1 MDQDKNPTFGWLAL
15 IKAYWYFSEGQ
26 RQSLLFWTVLLFIVF
41 FYSLVP
47 PILIGKTIDFF
58 IQYKNGESLNPF
70 YFYVLT
76 LGISSGLTSVL
87 RLYGKNRISQIGFT
101 ISYLT
106 RVKGFERLIDFSLR
120 WHDSE
125 NTGNKAQRIQTGT
138 GLLSRGLSIMKNDL
152 FMVVTSVAG
161 VLAAFW
167 VINILYGLLFLA
179 YLAGFIFIQLYF
191 YRKMIKLS
199 NEKYKA
205 IERASGTYYEG
216 LSNVLT
222 IKTLGAQAT
231 FKKNV
236 IDKEMISKAFDSK
249 LATLGTIK
257 WQIFQV
263 FSSVSFI
270 AFLLMT
276 GHSVITGMISIG
288 TILIIYNYLNNL
300 FEATGRSMN
309 LVDDLMDIKT
319 GIARM
324 MPIYWEVQEEDRG
337 KLRFHDSWDEL
348 SVTEGYFD
356 YKTHQSDKNR
366 LENGQPIAI
375 KKLNFQIGKN
385 EKVGIV
391 GRSGSGKSTLAK
403 LLMGL
408 YKFDQ
413 GEYRI
418 GKTNF
423 NDIKH
428 SEVTNNMT
436 LVLQDSEMFNL
447 SFKDNITLLK
457 NIDEKLFN
465 TAIQISQLAELVEKL
480 PDGLNTLIGEKGY
493 RLSGGERQRIGIAR
507 AVCKNA
513 HILIF
518 DEATSSLDSKTEILV
533 QEGLE
538 QYLESKTMII
548 IAHRVSTL
556 KNVDRIFVLDKGEI
570 NEEGTFES
578 LRKNKD
584 SKFNEIYA
592 LQNNLK

>member
-1 MDQDKNPTFGWLAL
+1 MEKDEKTFSWLDL
-15 IKAYWYFSEGQ
+15 IKAYWYFSEGH
-26 RQSLLFWTVLLFIVF
+26 RFSLLFWTVLLFIVF

-47 PILIGKTIDFF
+47 PILIGKTVDFF
-58 IQYKNGESLNPF
+58 ISYKSGEPLTPF

-87 RLYGKNRISQIGFT
+87 RLYSKNRISQIGFA

-138 GLLSRGLSIMKNDL
+138 SLLSRGLSIMKNDL
-152 FMVVTSVAG
+152 FMVVTSVVG

-167 VINILYGLLFLA
+167 VINILYGLLFLV

-205 IERASGTYYEG
+205 IEKASGTYYEG

-231 FKKNV
+231 FKKNI
-236 IDKEMISKAFDSK
+236 IDKEMISKTFDSK

-263 FSSVSFI
+263 FSSISFI

-276 GHSVITGMISIG
+276 GHSVITGLISIG

-337 KLRFHDSWDEL
+337 KKRFPDSWDEL
-348 SVTEGYFD
+348 KIAEGDFD
-356 YKTHQSDKNR
+356 YKSHQSNENK
-366 LENGQPIAI
+366 LEDGQTIAI
-375 KKLNFQIGKN
+375 KNLDFQVNKN

-403 LLMGL
+403 LLMSL

-413 GEYRI
+413 GEYAI

-423 NDIKH
+423 YDIKH
-428 SEVTNNMT
+428 SEITNNMT

-447 SFKDNITLLK
+447 SLKENITLLK
-457 NIDEKLFN
+457 DIDPKLFN
-465 TAIQISQLAELVEKL
+465 IAIEISQLEELVEKL
-480 PDGLNTLIGEKGY
+480 PKGLETLIGEKGY
-493 RLSGGERQRIGIAR
+493 RLSGGERQRVGLAR
-507 AVCKNA
+507 AICRNPQ
-513 HILIF
+513 ILIL
-518 DEATSSLDSKTEILV
+518 DESTSSLDSKTEAKI

-538 QYLESKTMII
+538 KYLETKTMII
-548 IAHRVSTL
+548 IAHRISTL
-556 KNVDRIFVLDKGEI
+556 KNVDKIYVFENGEI
-570 NEEGTFES
+570 IEEGKFND
-578 LRKNKD
+578 LLKDKN
-584 SKFNEIYA
+584 SKFNSIYSI
-592 LQNNLK
+592 QNKES